1 MSDKEFGRFIRGIR
15 KQRGLTTSELA
26 KKSGISQSYISQIET
41 GNRPI
46 PTDEVLLK
54 LSQAL
59 KIDYAEMLDKA
70 GRKTSAF
77 DSQIRSFVH
86 LLIGD
91 REKDFYYPIKNDFER
106 RVGDLFAKHE
116 IVTSKKVT
124 LVSGPE
130 PIDQFDIANQ
140 FADMI
145 LDNDNVHFKWDVL
158 QELQDIAHEYHIR
171 FNPAYEVGTK
181 QPRPIELTEII
192 ENVSITYHG
201 HTVTDQDKQLIT
213 AYLDALFR
221 DRISSEK

>member
-1 MSDKEFGRFIRGIR
+1 MSDKEFGKFIRGIR

-46 PTDEVLLK
+46 PTDEVLLN

-77 DSQIRSFVH
+77 DSHIRSFVH

-91 REKDFYYPIKNDFER
+91 REKDFYFPIKNAFER
-106 RVGDLFAKHE
+106 RVGNLFAKHD

-124 LVSGPE
+124 IGSGSE
-130 PIDQFDIANQ
+130 PMDQFDIANQ
-140 FADMI
+140 YAEMI
-145 LDNDNVHFKWDVL
+145 LDNDNVQFKWDVL

-171 FNPAYEVGTK
+171 FNPAYEFETN
-181 QPRPIELTEII
+181 QPRPIELAEVI
-192 ENVSITYHG
+192 ENASIIYRG
-201 HTVTDQDKQLIT
+201 HPLTDDDKKLI
-213 AYLDALFR
+213 LDMLS
-221 DRISSEK
+221 RIYPDQK